1 MLTGHSEEGHPL
13 PARRQE
19 WSRSYI
25 CTKKKKKSFSSSR
38 QRKNRYC
45 LTGFPRGSV
54 VKNLPVRQ
62 EAWVRS
68 LSPEAPPEE
77 RTATHSTVL
86 AWRIPWTEEPG
97 GLHSLGS

>member
-1 MLTGHSEEGHPL
+1 MDTVRKGIHCQQD
-13 PARRQE
+13 ARNGVDH
-19 WSRSYI
+19 
-25 CTKKKKKSFSSSR
+25 TFALKKKKKSFSSSR

-77 RTATHSTVL
+77 RTATHSSVL
-86 AWRIPWTEEPG
+86 A
-97 GLHSLGS
+97 